1 MQNTSLV
8 ANVLEVSKDEA
19 LKIFLF
25 MFVCLVVNFKKLSDT
40 IYIYLFNNK
49 FTTKQQWH
57 NSQWLGLNYFKRHN
71 MYHYKENG
79 K

>member
-1 MQNTSLV
+1 
-8 ANVLEVSKDEA
+8 
-19 LKIFLF
+19 
-25 MFVCLVVNFKKLSDT
+25 MFVCLDVNFKNLSDI

-57 NSQWLGLNYFKRHN
+57 NSQWQSLNYFKRHN
-71 MYHYKENG
+71 MYHYKEKG